1 MDAVTAAYV
10 LSSALAF
17 AAGLTMVG
25 MAVRAY
31 RHTERRAMLVLSVG
45 FTVVAAATVTTAV
58 SAFVN
63 DFATPRSL
71 LLVDSGMTTSGLLL
85 VLYSLV
91 SYR

>member
-31 RHTERRAMLVLSVG
+31 RH
-45 FTVVAAATVTTAV
+45 